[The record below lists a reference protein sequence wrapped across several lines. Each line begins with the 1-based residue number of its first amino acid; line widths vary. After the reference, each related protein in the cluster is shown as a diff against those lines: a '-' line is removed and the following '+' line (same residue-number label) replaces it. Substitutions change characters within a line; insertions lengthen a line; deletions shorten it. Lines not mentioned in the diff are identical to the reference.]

1 MRNQSDIKSTIDA
14 RSGSFD
20 ANSLE
25 KISSDGPLASL
36 HREFRGFIADMD
48 SIAQQSMLL
57 NLNGEDLNGIRE
69 RLAARV
75 KQAKASVEEST
86 EIAAESLQRYA
97 GNALRGTSHYVRER
111 PWQAVAIGAAVGVA
125 LGLLVVYRKSL
136 GIKF

>member
-20 ANSLE
+20 ANSLG

-36 HREFRGFIADMD
+36 HREFREFIADMD

-57 NLNGEDLNGIRE
+57 NLNGEDLKGIRE

-75 KQAKASVEEST
+75 KQAKVSVEESS
-86 EIAAESLQRYA
+86 EVAAESLQRYA
-97 GNALRGTSHYVRER
+97 RTALRGTNHYVRKR
-111 PWQAVAIGAAVGVA
+111 PWQAAAIGAAVGVT

-136 GIKF
+136 AVKF